1 MIALIALILLS
12 AGVLAA
18 TIAGSTLWHAA
29 DTLEKM
35 GGSE

>member
-1 MIALIALILLS
+1 MIVLIALILLS
-12 AGVLAA
+12 AAVLAV